1 MNSKINKW
9 SYFLQGLNHVLD
21 DTLSQSCD
29 FLDTL
34 FLIFAL
40 QAFLSTFWYEKQL
53 ELEWLNDVANFFIG
67 GHNTIGKSIGVAS
80 AFCIACF

>member
-1 MNSKINKW
+1 MNSKVNKW

-21 DTLSQSCD
+21 NTLSQSCD

-40 QAFLSTFWYEKQL
+40 KTFLSTFWYEKQL
-53 ELEWLNDVANFFIG
+53 ELERLNDVANFFIG
-67 GHNTIGKSIGVAS
+67 GHNTIRKSIWVAS
-80 AFCIACF
+80 AFRIARF